1 MVTTSSP
8 ALKPG
13 TRIESFEI
21 REILGAGGFGI
32 TYKAW
37 DHQLLCDVAIK
48 EFLPHDVAVRAEDK
62 LTVTARTHADQDQ
75 EGFESGLEKFL
86 AEARTLA
93 RFRNP
98 NVVSVK
104 QFVTANGTAYLIM
117 DYEQGISLAERI
129 KSGDEPIPESQLRDI
144 LERML
149 VGLKDL
155 HEQKILH
162 RDIKPAN
169 IFLRAN
175 GEPVL
180 LDFGS
185 ARETPRDRGAEHE
198 MTSMVSLGYAPYEQ
212 YNRRGNQGPWTDLY
226 SLGATLYYCA
236 TGKKPVDGMDR
247 YIATKDGWPD
257 PMPAASDVAKGRYD
271 PLLLGIIDWM
281 LQVEIKDRPRDS
293 AQVMAVLA
301 GEAPLPERQQ
311 ADDDR
316 TVVRGGDGD
325 TVLLDRGD
333 SGRTPGSNGS
343 VGLGQ
348 KIAGLV
354 PVAALRTHLA
364 TLLADLRQGKLDR
377 RHAIAGGVIALLILL
392 LLPLWASF
400 RINSAVPKA
409 ITAMSQL
416 GAELGTEVDDVDVSL
431 LGRSL
436 VLHGLRVANPEGYQ
450 STYMLTAENVTIEFA
465 DRFWWWRD
473 SVTIDNI
480 RISAPQISYERNPN
494 TGRSN
499 LAGTSTLKPVEAEA
513 TEPGHKYAVQ
523 TVTMEE
529 GELQAVSFPRSDEI
543 VTKSIPKLTL
553 SDIGK
558 ETPLSGA
565 QLFGVLAKD
574 ISDSA
579 VEAAKSSA
587 VIRRATATRPASTAE
602 AKAADKQGASADEN
616 KGGEIT
622 DKLKSFFSAPPSEVF
637 DRKEDDF

>member
-1 MVTTSSP
+1 MVSSVSV
-8 ALKPG
+8 ALQPG

-48 EFLPHDVAVRAEDK
+48 EFLPQDVAVRGDDK
-62 LTVTARTHADQDQ
+62 LTVTARTHANQDQ
-75 EGFESGLEKFL
+75 ESFESGLEKFL

-129 KSGDEPIPESQLRDI
+129 KAGDEPIPESQLRDI
-144 LERML
+144 LNRML

-247 YIATKDGWPD
+247 YIAIKDGWPD
-257 PMPAASDVAKGRYD
+257 PMPASSDLAAGRYD

-281 LQVEIKDRPRDS
+281 LQVEINDRPHDS

-301 GEAPLPERQQ
+301 GEAPLPERRQS
-311 ADDDR
+311 DDDR
-316 TVVRGGDGD
+316 TVVHGGGGD
-325 TVLLDRGD
+325 TVILDRG
-333 SGRTPGSNGS
+333 GRTRAPGASTTGS
-343 VGLGQ
+343 AQPLAGKFSFSSLGTVLS
-348 KIAGLV
+348 G
-354 PVAALRTHLA
+354 
-364 TLLADLRQGKLDR
+364 LLADLRQGKLDR
-377 RHAIAGGVIALLILL
+377 RHAIAGGVIALLLVLL
-392 LLPLWASF
+392 VPLLASI
-400 RINSAVPKA
+400 RINSAVPGA
-409 ITAMSQL
+409 IADMGQV
-416 GAELGTEVDDVDVSL
+416 AAKLGTEIDDVDASL
-431 LGRSL
+431 LGRKL
-436 VLHGLRVANPEGYQ
+436 VLHGLRVTNPEGFQ
-450 STYMLTAENVTIEFA
+450 SAYLLTANDVTIEFA
-465 DRFWWWRD
+465 ERFWWL
-473 SVTIDNI
+473 SDNVAI
-480 RISAPQISYERNPN
+480 KDIKVSAPQISYERNPE
-494 TGRSN
+494 TRRSN
-499 LAGTSTLKPVEAEA
+499 LAETSELKPVAADAEN
-513 TEPGHKYAVQ
+513 PGTQFTVQ
-523 TVTMEE
+523 NVTVEE
-529 GELQAVSFPRSDEI
+529 GELQAVSFPTSDEI
-543 VTKSIPKLTL
+543 VTKAIPKLSL
-553 SDIGK
+553 ADIGK
-558 ETPLSGA
+558 EVPVSGA
-565 QLFGVLAKD
+565 QLYGRLVKD
-574 ISDSA
+574 ISDTA
-579 VEAAKSSA
+579 VEAARSSA
-587 VIRRATATRPASTAE
+587 VIRRATAAPAAATAGK
-602 AKAADKQGASADEN
+602 AKAADKKDKAGSATEADN
-616 KGGEIT
+616 IT
-622 DKLKSFFSAPPSEVF
+622 DKLKSIFSAPPSDVF
-637 DRKEDDF
+637 DRKDGDF